1 MIRENIVTN
10 TFKFVT
16 FNVVGDFLYF
26 PIWWYSIG
34 LQARFNFLVKQTQ
47 AANRRSAL
55 LLWLKNML
63 VPMYGYYDFTSRI
76 ISLVM
81 RLVLLVF
88 KMAVFLIWFIFH
100 LIIFLIYFLLP
111 PAIIFMIF
119 RSF

>member
-1 MIRENIVTN
+1 MMRENIVTN

-26 PIWWYSIG
+26 PIWWYSVG
-34 LQARFNFLVKQTQ
+34 LQARFKFLVKQIR

-55 LLWLKNML
+55 LLWLKNMF
-63 VPMYGYYDFTSRI
+63 VPMYGYYDLTSRA

-88 KMAVFLIWFIFH
+88 KMAVFLIWFVFH
-100 LIIFLIYFLLP
+100 LSVFFIYFLLP
-111 PAIIFMIF
+111 PAIIFMIT